1 MKSWSEI
8 THYAGPD
15 GMAISGTDLY
25 VSNFSAGTVTAYSAT
40 TGLAIAGFTTISWI
54 SEPQGLAT
62 SGTDLCASTL
72 GNNAVVE
79 YNAIT
84 GGDHRRLHLAQR
96 VERSVRHRRFPCAG
110 AGDLDNAGVKL
121 RRSSPPSSQDHE
133 TSNLHASLTLSAAAA
148 LKPGTPTACRKFL
161 PLRSGWARPSM
172 RQGLPRPESGT
183 YSAAPSDGFAHSQ

>member
-84 GGDHRRLHLAQR
+84 GGTI
-96 VERSVRHRRFPCAG
+96 AG
-110 AGDLDNAGVKL
+110 YTSPSGLSDPYGIAGSPVPEPGTWTMLGLSCGVLLLL
-121 RRSSPPSSQDHE
+121 RRR
-133 TSNLHASLTLSAAAA
+133 TM
-148 LKPGTPTACRKFL
+148 KPAT
-161 PLRSGWARPSM
+161 SM
-172 RQGLPRPESGT
+172 RLSPSPLPRR
-183 YSAAPSDGFAHSQ
+183 